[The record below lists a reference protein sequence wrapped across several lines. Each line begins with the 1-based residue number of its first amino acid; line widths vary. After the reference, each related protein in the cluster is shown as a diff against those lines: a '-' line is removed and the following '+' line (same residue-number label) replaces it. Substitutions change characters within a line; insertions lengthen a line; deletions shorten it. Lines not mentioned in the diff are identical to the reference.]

1 MLPYFSLLHAQHLQ
15 HLNTTHIVL
24 LPKKAYATE
33 ISDFRPISLI
43 HSVAKLFS
51 KLLANRLAYELNELV
66 SRAQS
71 AFIKRPSIQD
81 NFLYMQNLIRAL
93 HRSKQS
99 ALFLKLDIAKAF
111 DNVRWDY
118 LMEVLEQYVFGSRWR
133 G

>member
-1 MLPYFSLLHAQHLQ
+1 
-15 HLNTTHIVL
+15 
-24 LPKKAYATE
+24 
-33 ISDFRPISLI
+33 
-43 HSVAKLFS
+43 VAKLFS